1 MFNDLSSFYTSDEW
15 RDFRSLIIQDRTN
28 EDGLIIDEYS
38 GKPIVKAYDVIL
50 HHKIE
55 LTEENVND
63 YSISLNPD
71 NIMVVSH
78 KSHNLIHNKLGYRVR
93 QVFIVYGAPLSGK
106 TSFVKENAEE
116 GDLILDLDNIW
127 QAVSGLDRY
136 IKPKRLNSVVFSI
149 RDTIL
154 DCIRYR
160 KGKWNTA
167 YVIGG
172 YPLASERERLCK
184 ELGGRPIYIESTR
197 ENCKKNLREDPQGRG
212 IDEWDKFID
221 DWFDRFVE

>member
-1 MFNDLSSFYTSDEW
+1 MFNDLSDFYQSKEW
-15 RDFRSLIIQDRTN
+15 RGLIEQIKLERLN
-28 EDGLIIDEYS
+28 EDGQVVCEYC
-38 GKPIVKAYDVIL
+38 GKPITRSFDIIG
-50 HHKIE
+50 HHKTE
-55 LTEENVND
+55 LTDENAHDFSV
-63 YSISLNPD
+63 SLNPD
-71 NIMVVSH
+71 NVALVH
-78 KSHNLIHNKLGYRVR
+78 HRCHNYIHEKLGYRVR

-106 TSFVKENAEE
+106 STFVRENAEE
-116 GDLILDLDNIW
+116 GDLILDMDNIW

-167 YVIGG
+167 YIIGG
-172 YPLASERERLCK
+172 YPLASERERLRK